1 MLANKEAIMDALRNE
16 PRTPEG
22 KGHRLT
28 LIVGGMAIL
37 GMLALISL
45 VSLPSHAIGQ
55 KLVTAP
61 NTGRD
66 WFSAAQRKPGE

>member
-1 MLANKEAIMDALRNE
+1 MDALRNE

-37 GMLALISL
+37 GMLALIAL
-45 VSLPSHAIGQ
+45 VLYSSFPGPPHGSPD
-55 KLVTAP
+55 KTEAP
-61 NTGRD
+61 PED
-66 WFSAAQRKPGE
+66 VSKAKP